1 MRFDTTMSPIFVFNK
16 MEGRLPEINNDKLA
30 QEILAH
36 QERKVSDPKAS
47 MYEDMV
53 LLTPEGSEA
62 KKLIASMTALGESI
76 GYCMADY
83 WQHTHHK
90 FESSDT
96 HIHKCAYRDIE
107 MSWCYYVK
115 APKNCGDLVFISDVV
130 DERAPAATVT
140 PKEGH
145 FVVFPSFLKHR
156 VGKNMSDD
164 LRISVAG
171 DFIPFGARGA
181 YK

>member
-1 MRFDTTMSPIFVFNK
+1 MHFDTTMSPIFVFNK
-16 MEGRLPEINNDKLA
+16 MEGHLPEINNDKLA
-30 QEILAH
+30 QEIIAH
-36 QERKVSDPKAS
+36 QERKVSDPDWG

-62 KKLIASMTALGESI
+62 KKLITSMTALGESM

-90 FESSDT
+90 FESSEV
-96 HIHKCAYRDIE
+96 HIHKCKQRDLE

-115 APKNCGDLVFISDVV
+115 APEKCGNLVFVIDEV
-130 DERAPAATVT
+130 DGRFPIASVT

-145 FVVFPSFLKHR
+145 FVVFPSFLKHK
-156 VGKNMSDD
+156 VSKNMSDG